1 MIVFSALC
9 ILSALIAFEGGLTV
23 LKLNRRRSINV
34 VYAVFALNF
43 VLSCLIFDQ
52 YVTAPDKRIS
62 FIWNRMLAFPGSM
75 NAAFML
81 HFAVLLISEKERP
94 GRKWLLPLV
103 YIPSFLVGLMWV
115 TGRSI
120 QDVYRTPWGWDNYS
134 EPGNFWVTFS
144 AILFLSTCL
153 AGFILVLYRYLHPFD
168 ERNKKQMRPIMLSL
182 LLGVSG
188 WTLSL
193 GFFYTQNDFL
203 HTLVSNL
210 AFLIIVTPFT
220 VGVRLAIARYH
231 LMTLTPQRQAAELIS
246 GMGEPVFLIDM
257 EGTVVFQNPPGEKLA
272 AKAEMS
278 ADAGPEDEYSICD
291 IFLCSEKI
299 RKELEAIAE
308 GKSPGDYLRVTAR
321 DAEKIR
327 TAYILKLQGVL

>member
-120 QDVYRTPWGWDNYS
+120 QDVYRTP
-134 EPGNFWVTFS
+134 
-144 AILFLSTCL
+144 
-153 AGFILVLYRYLHPFD
+153 
-168 ERNKKQMRPIMLSL
+168 
-182 LLGVSG
+182 
-188 WTLSL
+188 
-193 GFFYTQNDFL
+193 
-203 HTLVSNL
+203 
-210 AFLIIVTPFT
+210 
-220 VGVRLAIARYH
+220 
-231 LMTLTPQRQAAELIS
+231 
-246 GMGEPVFLIDM
+246 
-257 EGTVVFQNPPGEKLA
+257 
-272 AKAEMS
+272 
-278 ADAGPEDEYSICD
+278 
-291 IFLCSEKI
+291 CSFRI
-299 RKELEAIAE
+299 
-308 GKSPGDYLRVTAR
+308 
-321 DAEKIR
+321 
-327 TAYILKLQGVL
+327 